1 MEEDITMEEEIHI
14 LRYSSLI
21 FLTNVF
27 FGIWYNLYLY
37 AFLFLLLTFSSVMVH
52 TEDTLFINIV
62 DKIIIFLIFLYGLI
76 RLYYNNYNYN
86 YKLLFLIVLTFL
98 FCIVVYIYGF
108 FNKCF
113 CFDECDNVA
122 QCFHAS
128 MHLIGSFGH
137 LLLLI

>member
-1 MEEDITMEEEIHI
+1 MEEEIHI

-37 AFLFLLLTFSSVMVH
+37 ALLFLLLTFSSVMVH

-62 DKIIIFLIFLYGLI
+62 DKIIIFLIFLYGLHSFFQKN
-76 RLYYNNYNYN
+76 YNNF
-86 YKLLFLIVLTFL
+86 KLFILIVSTFL

-108 FNKCF
+108 FNNCF
-113 CFDECDNVA
+113 CFDECENVA
-122 QCFHAS
+122 QCYHAS